1 MTPLRFRPV
10 VDWLKRVVTQPLD
23 ELNRWQKTVRFCYD
37 LGRYGARQLREDRAP
52 QMAGALAFRTLFSL
66 LPVLVVGTIVIKAI
80 GGFDQFV
87 ERIADLFAALGLDA
101 VQMAPTGTEGGVAG
115 EPQSLS
121 EWLLG
126 FVSQVKD
133 LNLAAITWVGVAVL
147 IYSAVSLMVTIENSF
162 NSVYRAPGGRAW
174 MRRFP
179 IYFTVLV
186 LGPTAIAISMHLNN
200 TFNAALS
207 GHEGWWNLLRAAP
220 VVWTFF
226 VTWIVLFAIYKW
238 IPNTGVSYR
247 PAAFGALIAAVLV
260 ELGKRTMGAYLEGA
274 ISIQQLYGSLGLIP
288 VFMFWVYLMWLV
300 VLFGLEVAA
309 TLQLLGGRR
318 QLDEIEQKRQLA
330 GVVDPASV
338 LMVMQVVAENFAT
351 ARPAT
356 ARQIADETSIAET
369 TVIEMLQRLVEA
381 GILHRLDRPDV
392 AVALARP
399 PQEVG
404 ADQLI
409 EIGFRMVDEGSVGRR
424 PALLHQLR
432 EVQKT
437 LAGQVTLATLATTS
451 AASLAAGDQASGE

>member
-1 MTPLRFRPV
+1 
-10 VDWLKRVVTQPLD
+10 
-23 ELNRWQKTVRFCYD
+23 
-37 LGRYGARQLREDRAP
+37 
-52 QMAGALAFRTLFSL
+52 
-66 LPVLVVGTIVIKAI
+66 
-80 GGFDQFV
+80 
-87 ERIADLFAALGLDA
+87 
-101 VQMAPTGTEGGVAG
+101 
-115 EPQSLS
+115 
-121 EWLLG
+121 
-126 FVSQVKD
+126 
-133 LNLAAITWVGVAVL
+133 
-147 IYSAVSLMVTIENSF
+147 
-162 NSVYRAPGGRAW
+162 
-174 MRRFP
+174 
-179 IYFTVLV
+179 
-186 LGPTAIAISMHLNN
+186 
-200 TFNAALS
+200 
-207 GHEGWWNLLRAAP
+207 NLLRAAP

-274 ISIQQLYGSLGLIP
+274 FSIQQLYGSLGLIP

-318 QLDEIEQKRQLA
+318 QLDEIEQQRQLA

-399 PQEVG
+399 PQDVC

-432 EVQKT
+432 EVQKS
-437 LAGQVTLATLATTS
+437 LAGQVTLAMLATTS

>member
-1 MTPLRFRPV
+1 MTRLRFRPV

-80 GGFDQFV
+80 GGFDQFM
-87 ERIADLFAALGLDA
+87 ERIADLFATLGLDE
-101 VQMAPTGTEGGVAG
+101 VKMASTGAGDGFAG

-121 EWLLG
+121 DWLLG
-126 FVSQVKD
+126 FVSQAKD

-207 GHEGWWNLLRAAP
+207 DHEGWWNLLRAAP

-260 ELGKRTMGAYLEGA
+260 EFGKRTMGAYLEGA

-338 LMVMQVVAENFAT
+338 LMVMQVVVEHFAA
-351 ARPAT
+351 ARPTT

-392 AVALARP
+392 AVSLARS

-409 EIGFRMVDEGSVGRR
+409 EIGFRMVDEGRVGRR

>member
-1 MTPLRFRPV
+1 MADSGIRPV
-10 VDWLKRVVTQPLD
+10 MDWLRRVVTQPLD
-23 ELNRWQKTVRFCYD
+23 ELSRWQKTVRFCYD
-37 LGRYGARQLREDRAP
+37 LGRHGARQLREDRAP

-66 LPVLVVGTIVIKAI
+66 LPVFVVGTIVIKAI
-80 GGFDQFV
+80 GGFDQFM
-87 ERIADLFAALGLDA
+87 ERIRDLFAALGLDA
-101 VQMAPTGTEGGVAG
+101 VQMASTGAGDGVAG
-115 EPQSLS
+115 ATQSLS
-121 EWLLG
+121 DWLLG

-207 GHEGWWNLLRAAP
+207 DQEGWWNLLRAAP

-247 PAAFGALIAAVLV
+247 PAAIGALIAAVLV

-318 QLDEIEQKRQLA
+318 LDELEQRKEPTGLI
-330 GVVDPASV
+330 DPASI
-338 LMVMQVVAENFAT
+338 LLIMQVVAERFERGQPT
-351 ARPAT
+351 TPRHVG
-356 ARQIADETSIAET
+356 DETGVAEQI
-369 TVIEMLQRLVEA
+369 VGRMFDRLVDE
-381 GILHRLDRPDV
+381 GYLHRVDRDDLTV
-392 AVALARP
+392 TLAQP
-399 PQEVG
+399 PEQVS
-404 ADQLI
+404 ADRLI
-409 EIGFRMVDEGSVGRR
+409 EIGFAMVDEVGSGRR
-424 PALLHQLR
+424 SAIVQRLR
-432 EVQKT
+432 EAQRQ
-437 LAGQVTLATLATTS
+437 LAGQVTLAALVRATPAV
-451 AASLAAGDQASGE
+451 AAPDQASHD

>member
-1 MTPLRFRPV
+1 MTRLRFRPV

-87 ERIADLFAALGLDA
+87 ERIADLFTALGLDA
-101 VQMAPTGTEGGVAG
+101 VQMAPTGAADGVAV
-115 EPQSLS
+115 ETQSLS
-121 EWLLG
+121 DWLLG

-147 IYSAVSLMVTIENSF
+147 IYSAISLMVTIENSF
-162 NSVYRAPGGRAW
+162 NSVYRAPGGRPW

-186 LGPTAIAISMHLNN
+186 LGPTAIAMSMHLNN

-207 GHEGWWNLLRAAP
+207 DQEGWWNLLRAAP
-220 VVWTFF
+220 IVWTFF

-288 VFMFWVYLMWLV
+288 V
-300 VLFGLEVAA
+300 
-309 TLQLLGGRR
+309 
-318 QLDEIEQKRQLA
+318 
-330 GVVDPASV
+330 
-338 LMVMQVVAENFAT
+338 
-351 ARPAT
+351 
-356 ARQIADETSIAET
+356 
-369 TVIEMLQRLVEA
+369 
-381 GILHRLDRPDV
+381 
-392 AVALARP
+392 
-399 PQEVG
+399 
-404 ADQLI
+404 
-409 EIGFRMVDEGSVGRR
+409 
-424 PALLHQLR
+424 
-432 EVQKT
+432 
-437 LAGQVTLATLATTS
+437 
-451 AASLAAGDQASGE
+451 